1 MEQVHMALS
10 AMSRR
15 RIAALLSAASVS
27 CWTAFAVPARAD
39 DDFSAQDL
47 RIAAGQN
54 VDRHIEL
61 GIGRS
66 LIVELPSDASEL
78 FVSNP
83 QVANAVVRSTRKI
96 YLIAAASGQTTVF
109 AMDKTG
115 RKIAVLDVRVGR
127 DMDELRRILNKAIP
141 DNDVHVSTIN
151 DTVILTGTV
160 ASAMEAQMANDI
172 ARAFV
177 GYTAV
182 GGNASGGGQGSTT
195 ISLGSTQI
203 VNGQLVNSLVI
214 RGGDQVMLRVTVA
227 EVRRNVI
234 KQLGISP
241 TGSWTGNTA
250 GSGIFNNTP
259 TGASVPATTLV
270 PGGNPFNFVGYGA
283 LALSNRSHS
292 LSAYIQAFE
301 KDGVAHILAEPTVTA
316 ISGESAKFTVGG
328 TVPVATQSSI
338 TNNTCTVSTTLMP
351 YGVTLNFTPTV
362 LSQGRISLHLATEVT
377 EIDPLSG
384 VASACSN
391 TVGFTT
397 RKNETTVELPSG
409 GSIMSAGLIQQKN
422 TQVMAGLPGLMN
434 LPILGALFRSRDY
447 QRQESE
453 LVVIVTPYIAKSV
466 SPDQIARPDDGLVD
480 ASDPQAMFLGRVNQT
495 YSSAPSPAAMQD
507 FKGQV
512 GFIQD

>member
-1 MEQVHMALS
+1 MALS
-10 AMSRR
+10 AMTRN
-15 RIAALLSAASVS
+15 RISTLLGVAAVWGLAMAAG
-27 CWTAFAVPARAD
+27 PARAD
-39 DDFSAQDL
+39 EEASLQDL
-47 RIAAGQN
+47 RIQAGQN
-54 VDRHIEL
+54 IDHHVDL
-61 GIGRS
+61 GLGRS
-66 LIVELPSDASEL
+66 IIVDLPSDASEL

-83 QVANAVVRSTRKI
+83 QVANAVVRSARKI

-109 AMDKTG
+109 AMDKNG
-115 RKIAVLDVRVGR
+115 QKIAVLDVRVGR

-182 GGNASGGGQGSTT
+182 GGSASGGGQGSTT

-203 VNGQLVNSLVI
+203 VNGALVNSLII

-227 EVRRNVI
+227 EVQRNII

-241 TGSWTGNTA
+241 SGTWSTGFGLL
-250 GSGIFNNTP
+250 NNTP
-259 TGASVPATTLV
+259 EGASLPATALA
-270 PGGNPFNFVGYGA
+270 GGNPFTAFGYGG
-283 LALSNRSHS
+283 LGYINKSHS
-292 LSAYIQAFE
+292 LSAFVQAFE

-328 TVPVATQSSI
+328 TIPIATQSSI
-338 TNNTCTVSTTLMP
+338 TGNTCTVSTTLMP

-362 LSQGRISLHLATEVT
+362 LAQGRISLHLATEVT
-377 EIDPLSG
+377 EVDPLSG
-384 VASACSN
+384 VPSACSN

-422 TQVMAGLPGLMN
+422 TQVMAGVPGLMN

-453 LVVIVTPYIAKSV
+453 LVVIVTPYIAKTL

-480 ASDPQAMFLGRVNQT
+480 ASDPQSMFLGRVNQT
-495 YSSAPSPAAMQD
+495 YSSRPSPTAIQD
-507 FKGQV
+507 YKGQV